1 MPELHETMMGR
12 KLIEHTLP
20 NIGDQLKRIADSLE
34 KKTSSKDVIEIGIY
48 YYTDENG
55 KKVYDI
61 EEMYR
66 EFETKIQEFDKP

>member
-1 MPELHETMMGR
+1 MPELHETIMGR

-20 NIGDQLKRIADSLE
+20 DIGSQLKRIADAME
-34 KKTSSKDVIEIGIY
+34 KQTASKDVIEVGIY
-48 YYTDENG
+48 YYTDEHG

-66 EFETKIQEFDKP
+66 EFETKIQEFDKS

>member
-20 NIGDQLKRIADSLE
+20 DIGSQLKRIADAME
-34 KKTSSKDVIEIGIY
+34 KQTASKDTITVDVC
-48 YYTDENG
+48 YYTDEHG
-55 KKVYDI
+55 KKIYDI
-61 EEMYR
+61 EHMYQ